1 MRITSRNARFQQWLA
16 LLTNRTK
23 RAQLG
28 EFVVQGVRPITLAV
42 ERGWAIRELLY
53 DGDRPRLS
61 EWATRLLHTELGRTQ
76 GAQQLALS
84 TELMAELGEK
94 AEAAPELLAIV
105 AIPDDELARIPV
117 DDRPIVVLD
126 RPASPGN
133 LGTAIRSADAL
144 GAAGLVVSGHAA
156 DPYDPKAVRSSTGSL
171 LALPVVR
178 AASHRPV
185 AEWAAANGLRIF
197 GADEAGAD
205 DLDRVD
211 LTGPAL
217 LVIGTEATGLSSG
230 WRQACDQL
238 IRIPMAGAASSLNA
252 ATAASIILYE
262 TRRQRRMHVQ

>member
-1 MRITSRNARFQQWLA
+1 
-16 LLTNRTK
+16 
-23 RAQLG
+23 
-28 EFVVQGVRPITLAV
+28 
-42 ERGWAIRELLY
+42 
-53 DGDRPRLS
+53 
-61 EWATRLLHTELGRTQ
+61 
-76 GAQQLALS
+76 
-84 TELMAELGEK
+84 MAELGEK
-94 AEAAPELLAIV
+94 AEAAPELLAVV
-105 AIPDDELARIPV
+105 AIPDDELARIPTGNG
-117 DDRPIVVLD
+117 PIVVLD

-156 DPYDPKAVRSSTGSL
+156 DPYDPRAVRSSTGSL

-185 AEWAAANGLRIF
+185 VEWAAANGLRIF

-205 DLDRVD
+205 DLDRAD

-262 TRRQRRMHVQ
+262 TWRQRRMHVQ